1 MKPNAY
7 IRRKDNHLIT
17 AVVVYLIGQDKM
29 LVAGPYRRMRER
41 LFYQRWP
48 TAPRGCFYVELS
60 DDQARVYS
68 DLTGRLTAK
77 FTALES

>member
-1 MKPNAY
+1 MPIPMTK
-7 IRRKDNHLIT
+7 RK
-17 AVVVYLIGQDKM
+17 
-29 LVAGPYRRMRER
+29 YRVIDGENGREDLHPMESSARTEQGFLR

-60 DDQARVYS
+60 DGQARVYS